1 MMDLVE
7 KIDWQKVEGMVPAIV
22 QDTATKQT
30 LMLGFM
36 NREALEKTLETKQVT
51 FFSRTRQELWTKG
64 ESSGNYLFLDR
75 VYLDCDSDTL
85 LVLVKPVG
93 PTCHTG
99 SVSCFDGDAASPVS
113 FLSELSNLI
122 SERNRARPQGS
133 YTTHLFESGRSRI
146 SQKVG
151 EEGVE
156 LALAHMKDDKDEML
170 NEASDL
176 IFHTMV
182 LLENA
187 GLSLDQVC
195 EVLKS
200 RHTQKESK

>member
-1 MMDLVE
+1 MTNLAD
-7 KIDWQKVEGMVPAIV
+7 KIDWQKVDGMIPAIV
-22 QDTATKQT
+22 QDTTTRQV
-30 LMLGFM
+30 LMLGYM
-36 NREALEKTLETKQVT
+36 NREALNKTLATRHVT

-64 ESSGNYLFLDR
+64 ETSGNILKLENM
-75 VYLDCDSDTL
+75 YLDCDSDTL
-85 LVLVKPVG
+85 LVLVKPAG

-99 SVSCFDGDAASPVS
+99 TISCFDGDTASPIS

-122 SERNRARPQGS
+122 AERNKMRPANS
-133 YTTHLFESGRSRI
+133 YTTKLFESGRSRI

-156 LALAHMKDDKDEML
+156 LALAHMKDDKDEIL
-170 NEASDL
+170 NETADL
-176 IFHTMV
+176 LFHTTV

-187 GLSLDQVC
+187 GLSLDRVC